1 MILSLTPLARRT
13 AAAFLTL
20 TLAGS
25 AFAFAD
31 DDARRAI
38 LELRETVKQMQS
50 DIDSVRSGQLQ
61 LANEIT
67 SLREQNRQLTGR
79 VEELTNQ
86 LAVEKRNS
94 RTLYESVDKRL
105 GVFEPQMVV
114 IDGQS
119 VQVQA
124 DEKNAYDAAVQ
135 LLQEGKFLDAEKAF
149 KEFST
154 RWDKSPYRPDA
165 IFWWGTS
172 AFTAEHYK
180 TAISTQNQLLREYP
194 KSSRAPDAMMLV
206 ASSQA
211 ASGSVTAARNTLNKI
226 IRTYPN
232 TEVAKEAGQ
241 RLKDLGQ
248 KK

>member
-1 MILSLTPLARRT
+1 M
-13 AAAFLTL
+13 
-20 TLAGS
+20 
-25 AFAFAD
+25 
-31 DDARRAI
+31 
-38 LELRETVKQMQS
+38 
-50 DIDSVRSGQLQ
+50 
-61 LANEIT
+61 
-67 SLREQNRQLTGR
+67 
-79 VEELTNQ
+79 
-86 LAVEKRNS
+86 
-94 RTLYESVDKRL
+94 
-105 GVFEPQMVV
+105 
-114 IDGQS
+114 
-119 VQVQA
+119 QA
-124 DEKNAYDAAVQ
+124 DEKNAYEAAVQ

-172 AFTAEHYK
+172 AFAAEHYK

-211 ASGSVTAARNTLNKI
+211 ASGSITAARNTLNKI